1 MSEFTRLY
9 PSRTN
14 HAYQSNHSAD
24 VITGVASL
32 TRNMVASEQIADNS
46 PVAADNSPVSADNSP
61 VSADI
66 SPVSADN
73 STVSS
78 DNSPVSEDDNS
89 SVPLTGFYGKGDC
102 KDMDFLVYD
111 CLQNDRCKGWGDRQ
125 RGIVSVFLLAQ
136 LTNRRFVL
144 IHERPCSLLKFLAPN
159 SYNWTYCLDY
169 VLSRPESHI
178 QRFIYFN
185 KRIEFQN
192 RISESDFELVFH
204 KQVVFIKTNQF
215 WIDAVLAHKRSAD
228 NVAWAVGKTKAEIF
242 KQVLSTLFKP
252 RDVLNDDINKYLNNV
267 NERQTLVCSHIRV
280 GENPSMPRDKK
291 RPYPNVELIF
301 QFLETFDNQ
310 SDYVLYVAS
319 DSEQTRER
327 AKRTFNNSFT
337 VDLPIVHVDRYVS
350 KRNACQGLFTAL
362 LEQYLLS
369 KCDIVLLTHG
379 GFGKIATYM
388 SEKQQR
394 VLYVDLE
401 NNTILEVDP

>member
-1 MSEFTRLY
+1 MSDITRLY
-9 PSRTN
+9 PRQKL

-24 VITGVASL
+24 VVTDVASL
-32 TRNMVASEQIADNS
+32 TRNMVESEIIADNS
-46 PVAADNSPVSADNSP
+46 PVAADNSPVSADNST
-61 VSADI
+61 A
-66 SPVSADN
+66 
-73 STVSS
+73 ST
-78 DNSPVSEDDNS
+78 DNSPVSEDDNN

-102 KDMDFLVYD
+102 KDMNFLVYD

-125 RGIVSVFLLAQ
+125 RGIVSVYLLAQ

-144 IHERPCSLLKFLAPN
+144 IHERPCSLLKFLAPS

-169 VLSRPESHI
+169 VLSRPESHT
-178 QRFIYFN
+178 QRFTQFN

-192 RISESDFELVFH
+192 RISESDFKLVFY

-228 NVAWAVGKTKAEIF
+228 NVAWAIGKTKAEIF

-252 RDVLNDDINKYLNNV
+252 HDVLNDEINKYLENV

-291 RPYPNVELIF
+291 RRYPNVELIF
-301 QFLETFDNQ
+301 QFLEKFDNQ
-310 SDYVLYVAS
+310 SEYVLYVAS

-388 SEKQQR
+388 SKKQQR
-394 VLYVDLE
+394 VFYVDLE
-401 NNTILEVDP
+401 NNTIVE